1 VDAILAPKGSPLQI
15 VLNAIYHREDMP
27 GKIKWTYFKEA
38 QKARIISQ
46 AIPFVVGHSYG
57 GVRVNAID
65 S

>member
-1 VDAILAPKGSPLQI
+1 
-15 VLNAIYHREDMP
+15 MP
-27 GKIKWTYFKEA
+27 GKIKWTYFKEV